1 MNKKAYIDFI
11 KAINTIISGFKNQ
24 MVEFHFSDRKVGK
37 NINHILNGKGQ
48 KALDEIKK
56 DINSKIVVFTSAQN
70 GLYSVNV
77 MLFDDDVL
85 YNETINFTLKNNKFV
100 TNYDFKNANLIENF
114 KRKYNKLLKD
124 NNPINKHIIF
134 DLEKLDF
141 VSKPNKLLKDNE
153 IYVEKIS

>member
-11 KAINTIISGFKNQ
+11 KAINIIISGFKNQ

-56 DINSKIVVFTSAQN
+56 DINSEIKVFTSAQN

-77 MLFDDDVL
+77 MLFDEVL

-100 TNYDFKNANLIENF
+100 TNYDFKNSNLIENF
-114 KRKYNKLLKD
+114 KRKYNKLLKG
-124 NNPINKHIIF
+124 NNPNNKHIIF
-134 DLEKLDF
+134 DLEKIDF
-141 VSKPNKLLKDNE
+141 ISKPNKLLKNNE

>member
-11 KAINTIISGFKNQ
+11 KAINIIISGFKNQ
-24 MVEFHFSDRKVGK
+24 MVEFHFSDRKVGN

-56 DINSKIVVFTSAQN
+56 DINSEIIVYTSAQN

-77 MLFDDDVL
+77 MLFDEVL
-85 YNETINFTLKNNKFV
+85 YNETINFTLRNSKFV
-100 TNYDFKNANLIENF
+100 TNYDFKNANIIEKF
-114 KRKYNKLLKD
+114 KKKYNKLLKD
-124 NNPINKHIIF
+124 NNPNNKHIIF
-134 DLEKLDF
+134 DLDKLDF
-141 VSKPNKLLKDNE
+141 ISKPNKSLKNNE